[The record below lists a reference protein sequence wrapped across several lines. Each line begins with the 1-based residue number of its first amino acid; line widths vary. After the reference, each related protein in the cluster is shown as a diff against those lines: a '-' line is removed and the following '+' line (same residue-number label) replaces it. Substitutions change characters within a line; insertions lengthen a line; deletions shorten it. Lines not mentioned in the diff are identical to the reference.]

1 MTPILTQALLGV
13 ALLGALS
20 PALAA
25 RPTVAVTEQVEL
37 AAPPATTWAVVRDF
51 DGLHKWHPAFASTEI
66 IKGRNNVKGAL
77 RVLTTK
83 DGAKLTEQ
91 LLTHSDKSMSMKY
104 RITESPF
111 PIRNYV
117 STVKVTASKG
127 GGSIVTWS
135 STFKGKDEKPK
146 EGEDDAS
153 LKKLVSGVYTTGF
166 DNLKTFVK

>member
-1 MTPILTQALLGV
+1 MTPFISQALLGA
-13 ALLGALS
+13 ALVGALS
-20 PALAA
+20 PAIAA
-25 RPTVAVTEQVEL
+25 RPTIAVTEQIEL
-37 AAPPATTWAVVRDF
+37 AAPPAKAWAAVKDF
-51 DGLHKWHPAFASTEI
+51 DSLHKWHPAFSSTELT
-66 IKGRNNVKGAL
+66 KGKNNVKGAM

-91 LLTHSDKSMSMKY
+91 LLAHSDKAMSMKY

-117 STVKVTASKG
+117 ATVKVAASKG

-153 LKKLVSGVYTTGF
+153 LRKLVSGVYTAGF
-166 DNLKTFVK
+166 DNLKTIVK